1 MASGHPSPKGT
12 RPFACVLGKKQE
24 AQGPILEAKV
34 CTKCPG
40 VLIPANLLEEAQQ
53 SKCALARKGGGGE
66 AGTLI
71 RFTGIQEEVG
81 RDSVWSSRRE
91 KVKP

>member
-1 MASGHPSPKGT
+1 M
-12 RPFACVLGKKQE
+12 
-24 AQGPILEAKV
+24 
-34 CTKCPG
+34 G
-40 VLIPANLLEEAQQ
+40 VVRGN
-53 SKCALARKGGGGE
+53 
-66 AGTLI
+66 TLI